1 MPPGC
6 CARRHTGLL
15 QFCSCRARS
24 SIISMPGARHL
35 VCTSLAQAL
44 AKWLRGGGG
53 GAASSASLQ
62 LQQPQPQRQRMVLN
76 CPSCPPRMQKP
87 AVTAAE
93 EKQQSAAER
102 MRSAQA
108 EEAQRQAVL
117 VGQAALG
124 LPRMPRLVSLRR
136 EAQVG

>member
-1 MPPGC
+1 
-6 CARRHTGLL
+6 
-15 QFCSCRARS
+15 
-24 SIISMPGARHL
+24 MPGARHL
-35 VCTSLAQAL
+35 VCTYLAQVI

-62 LQQPQPQRQRMVLN
+62 LQQPQPQPQRQWMVPK
-76 CPSCPPRMQKP
+76 CPSRPPRMQKP
-87 AVTAAE
+87 AVIAAE
-93 EKQQSAAER
+93 EEQQSAAER

-124 LPRMPRLVSLRR
+124 LPRTPRLVSLRR